1 VQRLLAHL
9 YVLIPVL
16 DAQKHYWVGEAE
28 VEKLLRHGDAWLV
41 AHPDREL
48 IARRYLRRSLR
59 LARAALARL
68 EALDDAPADD
78 DENAES
84 GAAESAEQ
92 VVVEKPIRL
101 QERRIAAVLDVLKSA
116 GASSV
121 VDLGCGSGDLLLA
134 LARDRAFERIA
145 GADVS
150 TRELERAQERLDRV
164 HMPASRRAR
173 VSLFQSSVL
182 YRDARVAGFD
192 AAALLEVVEHI
203 ELDRL
208 PSLTRALFGA
218 ARPKLVVLTTPN
230 REYNAHYETL
240 ANGAMRHGD
249 HRFEWTRA
257 EFRAWADATAAE
269 HGYTVSYVDVGDV
282 DEALGAPTQMAL
294 FACN

>member
-1 VQRLLAHL
+1 
-9 YVLIPVL
+9 
-16 DAQKHYWVGEAE
+16 
-28 VEKLLRHGDAWLV
+28 
-41 AHPDREL
+41 
-48 IARRYLRRSLR
+48 
-59 LARAALARL
+59 
-68 EALDDAPADD
+68 
-78 DENAES
+78 
-84 GAAESAEQ
+84 
-92 VVVEKPIRL
+92 
-101 QERRIAAVLDVLKSA
+101 
-116 GASSV
+116 
-121 VDLGCGSGDLLLA
+121 
-134 LARDRAFERIA
+134 
-145 GADVS
+145 
-150 TRELERAQERLDRV
+150 
-164 HMPASRRAR
+164 
-173 VSLFQSSVL
+173 FQSSVL